1 MNKLIDKAV
10 FLIAIILIFG
20 NLIFKPRETTTDKK
34 LEINNLDISNNNPS
48 QANSKNLNN
57 LLIVKE
63 EYILSYNCSK
73 GIPNW
78 VGWRTDREDLG
89 DLPRSDDFREDNS
102 LPKNCYQVDENDYRG
117 SGYDRGHLMPSGDRT
132 KSKSANSSSFLMVN
146 MLPQNPSNNR
156 QVWRELEIY
165 SRKLVNQGFTLHSF
179 AGGNGQI
186 KTINNG
192 KISVPKFT
200 WKVILVENSKTREI
214 EAIAV
219 IMPNSEK
226 VKRTDWQ
233 DYLVTV
239 DKVEN
244 ITGYD
249 FFAYLS
255 DDVEEAI
262 ESKVYQ

>member
-1 MNKLIDKAV
+1 MNKLLDQAI
-10 FLIAIILIFG
+10 FIIAISLIFG
-20 NLIFKPRETTTDKK
+20 SFIFKHRETTTDKK
-34 LEINNLDISNNNPS
+34 LEINNIDISNNNPS

-73 GIPNW
+73 GIANW
-78 VGWRTDREDLG
+78 VGWRTSESDLG
-89 DLPRSDDFREDNS
+89 KLSRSDDFREDES
-102 LPKNCYQVDENDYRG
+102 LPKKCYQVDENDYRN

-146 MLPQNPSNNR
+146 MIPQHPSNNR
-156 QVWRELEIY
+156 QIWRALEIY
-165 SRKLVNQGFTLHSF
+165 SRELVDQGFTLHSF

-186 KTINNG
+186 KTINKG
-192 KISVPKFT
+192 KISVPKYV
-200 WKVILVENSKTREI
+200 WKVILVENLKTQKLET
-214 EAIAV
+214 IAV
-219 IMPNSEK
+219 IIPNSEK
-226 VKRTDWQ
+226 VKKTDWT

-239 DKVEN
+239 DKVES

-249 FFAYLS
+249 FFAYLN
-255 DDVEEAI
+255 DDVESEI